1 MLNVGIYNSRITKP
15 SYNTELRIMMSQT
28 ELLTLFFLFQFFEL
42 VTQCEK
48 FFNAVL
54 ELLTRDI

>member
-1 MLNVGIYNSRITKP
+1 MT
-15 SYNTELRIMMSQT
+15 SQT
-28 ELLTLFFLFQFFEL
+28 ELLTLFFFQFFEL

-48 FFNAVL
+48 IFNAIL

>member
-1 MLNVGIYNSRITKP
+1 MLNVGIYNSRVTKP

-28 ELLTLFFLFQFFEL
+28 ELLTLFFFQFFEL

-48 FFNAVL
+48 IFNAIL

>member
-1 MLNVGIYNSRITKP
+1 MLNVGIYNSRVTKP
-15 SYNTELRIMMSQT
+15 SYNTELHIMTSQT
-28 ELLTLFFLFQFFEL
+28 ELLTLFFFQFFEL

-54 ELLTRDI
+54 ELLTPDI